1 MDENNKIK
9 EGQVEGK
16 KVLIADDEETVRY
29 VVRDMLGQENTVLEA
44 KDGEEAVNITRS
56 QRPDLIIMDIMMP
69 KMDGYTACYTI
80 KKDPITKAIP
90 VVMLTAIDQEL
101 NRKLA
106 GQMGADGYMTKPFQ
120 LNDLRDLLGR
130 FCPTSWGH

>member
-1 MDENNKIK
+1 M
-9 EGQVEGK
+9 EGK

>member
-1 MDENNKIK
+1 M
-9 EGQVEGK
+9 EGK

-130 FCPTSWGH
+130 FCPTS

>member
-130 FCPTSWGH
+130 FCPTS